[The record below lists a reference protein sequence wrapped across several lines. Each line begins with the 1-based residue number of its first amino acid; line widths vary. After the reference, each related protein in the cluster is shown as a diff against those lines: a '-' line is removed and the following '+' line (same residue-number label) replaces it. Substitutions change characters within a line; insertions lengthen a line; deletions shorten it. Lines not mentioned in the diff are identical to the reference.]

1 MIGVSGVPC
10 VLVSHWFHTCTCG
23 AVLAAEMQVRQPRV
37 GVAIMGIVLLHLETR
52 HKERSFYC

>member
-23 AVLAAEMQVRQPRV
+23 AVLAAEIQ
-37 GVAIMGIVLLHLETR
+37 GETA
-52 HKERSFYC
+52 EGGCGNYGNSFTPS